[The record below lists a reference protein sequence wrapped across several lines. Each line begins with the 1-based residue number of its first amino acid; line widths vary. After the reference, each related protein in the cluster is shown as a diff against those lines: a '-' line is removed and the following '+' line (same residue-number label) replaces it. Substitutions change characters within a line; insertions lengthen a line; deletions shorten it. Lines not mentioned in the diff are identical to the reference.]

1 MREPGFALSLP
12 DASRLVELS
21 FGRVFLGDRGPAAG
35 ARPATPPLLLLHGL
49 LVTSHS
55 FTRLIPELAGDRRVL
70 APDLPGCGDSDRP
83 PPVLC
88 ADYSPRWQ
96 AAALLELLDRLEL
109 AQVDLVGHS
118 WGGAIAVCL
127 ADAAPDRVRR
137 LALVDPTLF
146 AMPVPFEGRLA
157 SVPRLGPYMFQNM
170 YRRNELRRYL
180 GRAFSRETLLDEA
193 DVDLYWDRLARSGG
207 REAAHAMLMQL
218 LGADTMAAMLPRMR
232 ALTAPTLVVW
242 GERDAIVPRA
252 HADQVAAAIPGAT
265 LRWLAG
271 CGHTPPEEQ
280 PEALAALLREHLDVA
295 AVGASAHP

>member
-1 MREPGFALSLP
+1 MRDPGFSLSLR

-21 FGRVFLGDRGPAAG
+21 FGRVFLRDHGPAA
-35 ARPATPPLLLLHGL
+35 PAAPGGPPVLLLHGL

-55 FTRLIPELAGDRRVL
+55 FTRLIPELASDHRVL

-88 ADYSPRWQ
+88 ADYSPRWL
-96 AAALLELLDRLEL
+96 AAALQELLDRLGL

-127 ADAAPDRVRR
+127 ADAAPARVRR
-137 LALVDPTLF
+137 LVLVDPTLF
-146 AMPVPFEGRLA
+146 AMPVPIEGRLA
-157 SVPRLGPYMFQNM
+157 TVPRIGPYMFHNM

-180 GRAFSRETLLDEA
+180 GRAFSSERLVDEA
-193 DVDLYWDRLARSGG
+193 DVDIYWDRLARSGG

-218 LGADTMAAMLPRMR
+218 LGADTMAGMLPRMR

-242 GERDAIVPRA
+242 GDRDGIVPRE
-252 HADQVAAAIPGAT
+252 HADRVAAAIPGAT
-265 LRWLAG
+265 LRWLEG

-280 PEALAALLREHLDVA
+280 PEALAALLRQHLDGA
-295 AVGASAHP
+295 GVGASAHP